1 MLRPR
6 RQRALQPQ
14 NGPGNARATRSFFG
28 HHPRSTIQR
37 ECVRLRPR
45 RQGASTDAKW
55 AWHRR
60 AAAGPNS
67 LLKFLQNHGVALDGP
82 PLLRAERSRFPSL
95 LFAPKR
101 AHRAPVCYQL
111 FGVMPASRREIPVH
125 LLFYL
130 VAPQQSPLYSGLYL
144 ISHPPAFLR
153 FAQNSR
159 LFRLC
164 SCKCGYRACT
174 APPTFWY
181 NACGAVASSIFP
193 PRADTRESIN
203 HCVQMCK
210 NF

>member
-37 ECVRLRPR
+37 ECVRLRLR
-45 RQGASTDAKW
+45 KQGASTDAKW

-125 LLFYL
+125 LIVLPGRASAKSALLRPIFNKPSACFLALRPKFSL
-130 VAPQQSPLYSGLYL
+130 V
-144 ISHPPAFLR
+144 PAVL
-153 FAQNSR
+153 
-159 LFRLC
+159 L
-164 SCKCGYRACT
+164 
-174 APPTFWY
+174 
-181 NACGAVASSIFP
+181 
-193 PRADTRESIN
+193 
-203 HCVQMCK
+203 
-210 NF
+210 